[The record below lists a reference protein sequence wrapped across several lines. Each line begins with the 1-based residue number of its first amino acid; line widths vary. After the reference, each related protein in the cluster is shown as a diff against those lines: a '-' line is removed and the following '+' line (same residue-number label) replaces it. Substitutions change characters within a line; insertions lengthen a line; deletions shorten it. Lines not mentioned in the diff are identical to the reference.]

1 MVRRWRCGLA
11 AFKVPLLFSIM
22 DVGHVLVADVKIH
35 EDLLARL
42 FPAAVFTAD
51 IQEDGGDARR
61 PVTFW
66 AGSLL
71 MFTR

>member
-1 MVRRWRCGLA
+1 
-11 AFKVPLLFSIM
+11 M

-35 EDLLARL
+35 EDLRARL

-66 AGSLL
+66 AGSY
-71 MFTR
+71 